1 VVMETVPR
9 SSRRWPFALAALGAL
24 ACYQAGYESSYSP
37 EQDDVAM
44 AAIASAWSEPGG
56 LTLTLCEDVA
66 RAPEWTE
73 PGCGIEH
80 LVRGGGLGARHTERH
95 DGSCAMGGCLF
106 STAAWV
112 RGTASGAGLAG
123 DVPVSGTVYLQSSS
137 EDDPYGYPY
146 SLSLTCDDANA
157 PCRIGGD
164 LEGSGAL
171 AATLALGP
179 SGPGQGETRHA
190 LVRTGAAVCP

>member
-1 VVMETVPR
+1 MKIAPR
-9 SSRRWPFALAALGAL
+9 RRLRSPFAFAALAVV

-56 LTLTLCEDVA
+56 LTLALCEDVA
-66 RAPEWTE
+66 RAPEWTG
-73 PGCGIEH
+73 PDCGTEH
-80 LVRGGGLGARHTERH
+80 LVRGGGLGLRHTERH

-106 STAAWV
+106 AAEAWV
-112 RGTASGAGLAG
+112 RGTASGAGLVG
-123 DVPVSGTVYLQSSS
+123 DVPVSGTVYLQRSS

-146 SLSLTCDDANA
+146 SMSLDCDDVEA
-157 PCRIGGD
+157 PCHIGGD
-164 LEGSGAL
+164 LEGTGAL
-171 AATLALGP
+171 TATLVVGP
-179 SGPGQGETRHA
+179 SGPGQAETRHA